1 MPFKMEGWG
10 NPNSV
15 DVTKSVITPGSLD
28 SLRWRIKFVNPFC
41 PPETMDA
48 LDNLFLWAC
57 L

>member
-1 MPFKMEGWG
+1 MPFKMEGWV

-28 SLRWRIKFVNPFC
+28 SLRWRIKFVNHFC